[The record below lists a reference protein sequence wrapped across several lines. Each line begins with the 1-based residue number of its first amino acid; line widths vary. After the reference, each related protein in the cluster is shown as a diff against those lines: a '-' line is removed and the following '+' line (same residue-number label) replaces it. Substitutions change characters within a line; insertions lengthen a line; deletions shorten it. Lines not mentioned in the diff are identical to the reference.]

1 MVSERLKTLFGK
13 VKKGLGEK
21 LNETKPEDVAKFAA
35 KEAAGAIPFVGQI
48 IKNAFDEFS
57 EDEKEELVK
66 ELKELSESQ
75 FKEISEKV
83 GSSVEYL
90 KDIRGIALYFFEEL
104 RADHEEIK
112 ELIRSLIEIQIR
124 GTEVKPSEIDIPT
137 IQSVLRKGETF
148 EGDFFKKEPEWIDF
162 EGGFVVER
170 KEVDEIMRKLET
182 DNIQLVLGD
191 PATGKSVILKNIGF
205 KLAKN
210 KDVYVVELK
219 KHSSDE
225 VKRYFEDILEIKD
238 ENTVF
243 IVDDAHLL
251 PTECERLVREFKNRK
266 LKAKLIIGSRETRK
280 IRGEHPKERSEF
292 EYLSKTDIHAEDV
305 TEEMVRV
312 FLKRK
317 YDFSDERIERVSKNL
332 EKYKKDLWFL
342 AWALKAYNP
351 KKDSIKEEEI
361 YEKIRDSIRNISAGE
376 GKPRI
381 NAEDVFFPLSVFYR
395 FEIPIERWFLEEQI
409 GLEENIINQLIA
421 LSEITEMEERG
432 KRRTLSLSHSSIAEL
447 YFKAYQVYP
456 SLGRKIKRRILN
468 QKDEELEY
476 CFFHKYMT
484 NMTSTDLKNA
494 IDVVIHLRRYLFINE
509 KGGIMSLVKKLIEDK
524 EIEDLIK
531 EGIEK
536 EEDVGKIGFYVWCI
550 AEVSKEAGLKLAN
563 RINIDNLLSKIEKE
577 KDMERIEWCG
587 WAIAKTSRRVALKLV
602 DAVSSK
608 IEKEED
614 IGKIGSCVWYI
625 ARASKGVAL
634 KLVDAVS
641 NRVEKE
647 NDIEKIGWSV
657 WYIADANKEVGLKLA
672 NCINIDVLSS
682 KIEKEKNLRKIGRCM
697 WYIDHVN
704 EEVVLKL
711 IKAVSNRIEKEEDIE
726 KIVRC
731 VEEIASASKEVA
743 LKLAD
748 SVSSKIEKE
757 EDIEKIG
764 LCVKSIAYAS
774 EEVAQEIVN
783 HLNPKLREELRKR
796 GWLK

>member
-21 LNETKPEDVAKFAA
+21 LSETKPEDVAKFAA

-83 GSSVEYL
+83 GFSVEYL
-90 KDIRGIALYFFEEL
+90 KDIQGITLYFFEEL

-124 GTEVKPSEIDIPT
+124 GTEVKPPEINIPT

-148 EGDFFKKEPEWIDF
+148 EGDFFRKEPEWIDF

-191 PATGKSVILKNIGF
+191 PASGKSVILKNIGF

-395 FEIPIERWFLEEQI
+395 FEISVEKNFLEEQ
-409 GLEENIINQLIA
+409 LEIEEDKINELIE
-421 LSEITEMEERG
+421 LSEITQTEKAGRNQM
-432 KRRTLSLSHSSIAEL
+432 LSLSHSSIADL
-447 YFKAYQVYP
+447 YFGTYQDYP
-456 SLGRKIKRRILN
+456 DLGRHTKNLF
-468 QKDEELEY
+468 QGDSLEY
-476 CFFHKYMT
+476 SLFFRYVNSAPT
-484 NMTSTDLKNA
+484 NSL
-494 IDVVIHLRRYLFINE
+494 DVLIHLGRDWLNK
-509 KGGIMSLVKKLIEDK
+509 KGGRKLLKKLIEDK
-524 EIEDLIK
+524 EVKDSIIK
-531 EGIEK
+531 SIEK
-536 EEDVGKIGFYVWCI
+536 EEDVEKIGLYVWSI
-550 AEVSKEAGLKLAN
+550 SKALSKEAGLKLANRIDTKSLLKKIEKEGDVQKIGHCVKYVTDASEQVGLKLAN

-577 KDMERIEWCG
+577 E
-587 WAIAKTSRRVALKLV
+587 
-602 DAVSSK
+602 
-608 IEKEED
+608 
-614 IGKIGSCVWYI
+614 
-625 ARASKGVAL
+625 
-634 KLVDAVS
+634 
-641 NRVEKE
+641 
-647 NDIEKIGWSV
+647 DIEKIGWSV

>member
-21 LNETKPEDVAKFAA
+21 LSETKPEDVAKFAA

-83 GSSVEYL
+83 GFSVEYL
-90 KDIRGIALYFFEEL
+90 KDIQGITLYFFEEL

-124 GTEVKPSEIDIPT
+124 GTEVKPPEINIPT

-162 EGGFVVER
+162 EWVFVVER
-170 KEVDEIMRKLET
+170 KEVDEIMRKLEN

-191 PATGKSVILKNIGF
+191 PASGKSVILKNIGF
-205 KLAKN
+205 KLVKN
-210 KDVYVVELK
+210 KDVYVVEHK

-381 NAEDVFFPLSVFYR
+381 NAEDVFLPLSVFYR

-447 YFKAYQVYP
+447 YFKAYQNYP
-456 SLGRKIKRRILN
+456 DLGRKVKEIFQDGDIEYSMFHQYITSMPTNSLN
-468 QKDEELEY
+468 
-476 CFFHKYMT
+476 
-484 NMTSTDLKNA
+484 A
-494 IDVVIHLRRYLFINE
+494 VIHLGRDWYDN
-509 KGGIMSLVKKLIEDK
+509 KGGRTLLKNLIGDLEIKKSIREGFEKEEDIEKIGLCAMDIAWAGEEVRSGLVNRIDTDILSSK
-524 EIEDLIK
+524 
-531 EGIEK
+531 IEK
-536 EEDVGKIGFYVWCI
+536 EEDIKTIESFARWITIASKELGLKLASTISSKIVKEKDLKTIGWYVWDI
-550 AEVSKEAGLKLAN
+550 AEANEDVGLKLAN
-563 RINIDNLLSKIEKE
+563 QINIDILSSKIEKQEDIWKIGWCVRYLTTGSGETGFKLVNSIDINLLLSKIERE
-577 KDMERIEWCG
+577 EDMEKVGSCV
-587 WAIAKTSRRVALKLV
+587 WAIAAANKEVALKLVEVVSSKIENEEDIGKIGVCMRYITNGNEEVALKLV

-608 IEKEED
+608 IEKEE
-614 IGKIGSCVWYI
+614 
-625 ARASKGVAL
+625 
-634 KLVDAVS
+634 
-641 NRVEKE
+641 N
-647 NDIEKIGWSV
+647 IEKIGW
-657 WYIADANKEVGLKLA
+657 
-672 NCINIDVLSS
+672 
-682 KIEKEKNLRKIGRCM
+682 CM
-697 WYIDHVN
+697 W
-704 EEVVLKL
+704 
-711 IKAVSNRIEKEEDIE
+711 
-726 KIVRC
+726 KIA
-731 VEEIASASKEVA
+731 E
-743 LKLAD
+743 
-748 SVSSKIEKE
+748 
-757 EDIEKIG
+757 
-764 LCVKSIAYAS
+764 AS